1 MKIKEVANLVGIS
14 VRTLHHYDQIGL
26 LVPSGATAA
35 GYRLYSDNDLEVLQQ
50 ILFFKELGFPLK
62 TIKEIINN
70 PSFNREEALTM
81 HRDMLLEKRKQLS
94 EILDTVE
101 KTIQYYKGEIQMTNK
116 EKFEGFDFSQNPY
129 EQEAR
134 ERWGNPAVDE
144 ANKKVSGMSAEQ
156 QAQFNTIYRN
166 LTTLR
171 KSSPQSAEAQAGIQE
186 WYTFLNTIGNYSLDA
201 FKGLGQM
208 YVADERFTQNIDQ
221 FGEGLAQFMCDA
233 MAYYADSRKK

>member
-1 MKIKEVANLVGIS
+1 
-14 VRTLHHYDQIGL
+14 
-26 LVPSGATAA
+26 
-35 GYRLYSDNDLEVLQQ
+35 
-50 ILFFKELGFPLK
+50 
-62 TIKEIINN
+62 
-70 PSFNREEALTM
+70 
-81 HRDMLLEKRKQLS
+81 
-94 EILDTVE
+94 
-101 KTIQYYKGEIQMTNK
+101 MTNK